1 MRHPLAI
8 LLLLA
13 ACAAD
18 APPAPETDI
27 DIVRADLAAM
37 DDCLREQGIT
47 PPDNVEPFTIELPAP
62 AAGEEPM
69 GDVIFFTRTPAD
81 VDADRPVAAT
91 CFRQLVREP

>member
-18 APPAPETDI
+18 APPALEI
-27 DIVRADLAAM
+27 DTVQADLAAM

-62 AAGEEPM
+62 AAGEEPT

-81 VDADRPVAAT
+81 GDADRPVAAT